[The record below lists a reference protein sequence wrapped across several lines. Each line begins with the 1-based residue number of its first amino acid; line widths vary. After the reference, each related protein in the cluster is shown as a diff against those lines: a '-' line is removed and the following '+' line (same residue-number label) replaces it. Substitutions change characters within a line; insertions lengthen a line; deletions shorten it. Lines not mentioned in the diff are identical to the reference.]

1 VAEVLPWEMVDKSTG
16 PLQTQFGP
24 VFGDEAVQTGHPILE
39 EATIRRL
46 QLAHSSIS
54 PRHDI
59 ALTSG
64 FGGFQAEAGG
74 KGHESTSRAVH
85 RRFVL
90 PAAIA
95 GVRCR

>member
-1 VAEVLPWEMVDKSTG
+1 MVDKSTG
-16 PLQTQFGP
+16 PLQTHFGS
-24 VFGDEAVQTGHPILE
+24 VFGDEIVQTGHRILE
-39 EATIRRL
+39 EATIYRL
-46 QLAHSSIS
+46 LLAPSSIS
-54 PRHDI
+54 PQRDT
-59 ALTSG
+59 AFTSG
-64 FGGFQAEAGG
+64 FGVFQAEAGG